1 MVIQEKILVTGAGGQ
16 LGIELCQTL
25 SEKFGAEAVYAT
37 DINPN
42 SAQSLNFC
50 NFSTLNVL
58 DKDALRKVI
67 EANNFTQVYH
77 LAAILS
83 AIGEKNPLFTWDLN
97 INSLLSI
104 LELAK
109 EFKFK
114 LFWPSS
120 IAVFGK
126 DTPNINTPQNP
137 NMIPETVYGISK
149 QSGEQWCNYYH
160 LKYGVDVR
168 SVRYPG
174 LIGYKTLPGGGT
186 TDYAVDI
193 FYKAIEQEN
202 FNCFLQ
208 ENTRLPMMYMEDAIA
223 ATINLMLEDSEKI
236 SIRTSYNISGMDFTP
251 KEIYEEIL
259 KRYPNFKI
267 SYNPDSR
274 QQIAET
280 WPQNIDDSYAQK
292 DWNWKPKFNLQLLAK
307 EMILNLKQK
316 ITLTSS

>member
-1 MVIQEKILVTGAGGQ
+1 MVAQEKILVTGAGGQ

-25 SEKFGAEAVYAT
+25 SEKFGNEAVYAT
-37 DINPN
+37 DINLN
-42 SAQSLNFC
+42 SAKNLNFC
-50 NFSTLNVL
+50 NFSILNVL
-58 DKDALRKVI
+58 DKDALRKIIVT
-67 EANNFTQVYH
+67 NKFTQVYH

-83 AIGEKNPLFTWDLN
+83 ATGEKNPLFTWDLN

-104 LELAK
+104 LELAR

-149 QSGEQWCNYYH
+149 QAGEQWCNYYY

-193 FYKAIEQEN
+193 FHKAIEGES
-202 FNCFLQ
+202 FNCFLL

-223 ATINLMLEDSEKI
+223 ATINLMMENSKSI
-236 SIRTSYNISGMDFTP
+236 SIRTSYNISGMSFTP

-259 KRYPNFKI
+259 KLYPNFKI
-267 SYNPDSR
+267 SYNPDTR
-274 QQIAET
+274 QQIAES
-280 WPQNIDDSYAQK
+280 WPQSIDDFYAQK
-292 DWNWKPKFNLQLLAK
+292 DWNWKPKFDLQLLVQ
-307 EMILNLKQK
+307 EMITNLKL
-316 ITLTSS
+316 TLINS